1 MADDGDGMR
10 LATSQGER
18 RGRDVLIATGAWSP
32 LLAKTTGL
40 SKLPIQPGKG
50 YSITYDRPALAPKR
64 PLVLYER
71 SVCVT
76 DWDSGYRLGS
86 TMEFSGYDSTLNR
99 RRDRK
104 SHTSELQ

>member
-64 PLVLYER
+64 PLR
-71 SVCVT
+71 S
-76 DWDSGYRLGS
+76 
-86 TMEFSGYDSTLNR
+86 EE
-99 RRDRK
+99 
-104 SHTSELQ
+104 HTSELQSLMRISYAVFCLKKKKNNTRDNTDKYIATITIN

>member
-1 MADDGDGMR
+1 MR

-40 SKLPIQPGKG
+40 SKLPIPPGQG

-71 SVCVT
+71 SVCVPA
-76 DWDSGYRLGS
+76 WDSGYRHGR
-86 TMEFSGYDSTLNR
+86 TMEFSGDDRTPTNR
-99 RRDRK
+99 KNDGPGKRG
-104 SHTSELQ
+104 